1 MSCLLVTSEATLKM
15 WHQYGCLQLISNKGT
30 QIDFLTWMGKKSHMA
45 STGIENWPMILTR
58 MRTQLIIQY
67 GMDNSE
73 IHIPKI
79 KRNEDMT

>member
-1 MSCLLVTSEATLKM
+1 MDGE
-15 WHQYGCLQLISNKGT
+15 
-30 QIDFLTWMGKKSHMA
+30 KSHMA

-67 GMDNSE
+67 RMDNSE

-79 KRNEDMT
+79 KRNEGMT